1 MGEETLESIL
11 EGADEEESQETE
23 ETTETE
29 AATDV
34 KEPEKTP
41 EPPASSADS
50 EVSALKAELARIRQ
64 QNRELK
70 EKQEPEKKPDLWE
83 NTQEWESSLEKRFD
97 SKLENTRIGMSE
109 AFARKHY
116 GDQDYEQ
123 KLDTFMSMVE
133 KTPSLIADMRASSNP
148 ADFMYQAA
156 KRQQMLD
163 QVGDLDAYEKKVR
176 EKVEAELEEKI
187 RKDYEQKLGKAL
199 PTSLSDTRAAGGL
212 KTPVGDESL
221 EDILGAD
228 AAHRR

>member
-1 MGEETLESIL
+1 MSEDTLESML
-11 EGADEEESQETE
+11 EGGEEEESQETE
-23 ETTETE
+23 ETTEAE
-29 AATDV
+29 ATTDV
-34 KEPEKTP
+34 KEPEQTP
-41 EPPASSADS
+41 EPSASSADS

-83 NTQEWESSLEKRFD
+83 NTEEWESSLEKRFD

-116 GDQDYEQ
+116 GDQEYEE
-123 KLDTFMSMVE
+123 KLSAFMGLVE
-133 KTPSLIADMRASSNP
+133 KTPSLIVDMRASSNP
-148 ADFMYQAA
+148 ADFMFQTA
-156 KRQQMLD
+156 KRQMMLD

-176 EKVEAELEEKI
+176 EKVESEIEGKI
-187 RKDYEQKLGKAL
+187 RKEYEQKLGKAL
-199 PTSLSDTRAAGGL
+199 PNSLADTRAAGGL